1 MRTLGIDPGT
11 VNLGFCVIQDG
22 FFLTCGVARL
32 ERKQPLEDELHKFA
46 KVITAQY
53 GPFDVVGIE
62 RQMKA
67 KMRVVQTHL
76 YHEFQGSR
84 IISPQS
90 VKRYFN
96 YSGVKSYKKRKDIGV
111 EIMKRL
117 CRECKQMNVFER
129 VIRQRTKV
137 DDIAD
142 AALIAYYIYAE
153 VKKVKKKQENNA
165 KQLSDW
171 KREHVWVI

>member
-11 VNLGFCVIQDG
+11 VNLGFCVVQDG
-22 FFLTCGVARL
+22 FFLICGVAKL
-32 ERKQPLEDELHKFA
+32 EKKQPLEDELKKFA
-46 KVITAQY
+46 ECITKDY
-53 GPFDVVGIE
+53 GPFDIVGIE

-76 YHEFQGSR
+76 FHEFKNSK

-96 YSGVKSYKKRKDIGV
+96 YSGIKSYKQRKQIAVD
-111 EIMKRL
+111 IMKKL

-129 VIRQRTKV
+129 VIRQRSKV

-142 AALIAYYIYAE
+142 SALIAYYIYAE
-153 VKKVKKKQENNA
+153 HTKVTKKKKKNDNNIC
-165 KQLSDW
+165 DW
-171 KREHVWVI
+171 KRNHVWTI

>member
-32 ERKQPLEDELHKFA
+32 EKKQPLEDELHKFA
-46 KVITAQY
+46 VVIQKQY
-53 GPFDVVGIE
+53 GPFDIVGIE
-62 RQMKA
+62 RQMKS

-76 YHEFQGSR
+76 YHEFPKSR
-84 IISPQS
+84 IVSPQS

-111 EIMKRL
+111 EIMKKL

-129 VIRQRTKV
+129 VIRQRNKV

-142 AALIAYYIYAE
+142 AALIAYYIFAE
-153 VKKVKKKQENNA
+153 VKKVKEKKKVDAEH
-165 KQLSDW
+165 LCTW
-171 KREHVWVI
+171 KRDHVWTI